1 MIDQMLRVSDFI
13 SLNPD
18 DIEENFIRAPG
29 AGGQNVNKT
38 ASAVQLRFNARK
50 CRALSNEIFLR
61 LRTLAGRRMNT
72 DGVIVITANSFRTQV
87 QNRKDARDRLVALIR
102 QAAVRP
108 RTRVATKPSKG
119 AKQRRM
125 DSKRRTGVRKQTRG
139 RVKRDD

>member
-38 ASAVQLRFNARK
+38 ASAVQLRFKARK

-119 AKQRRM
+119 VKQRRM
-125 DSKRRTGVRKQTRG
+125 DAKRRTGVRKQTRG
-139 RVKRDD
+139 QVKRDD

>member
-125 DSKRRTGVRKQTRG
+125 DAKRRTGVRKQTRG
-139 RVKRDD
+139 QVKRDD

>member
-1 MIDQMLRVSDFI
+1 MIDQMLRVSDSI
-13 SLNPD
+13 SLDPD

-61 LRTLAGRRMNT
+61 LRTLAGRRMNA

-119 AKQRRM
+119 AKRRRM
-125 DSKRRTGVRKQTRG
+125 DAKRRTGVRKQTRG
-139 RVKRDD
+139 QVKRDD

>member
-1 MIDQMLRVSDFI
+1 MTDQMLRVSDSI
-13 SLNPD
+13 SLDPD

-108 RTRVATKPSKG
+108 RKRVATKPSKG

>member
-1 MIDQMLRVSDFI
+1 MIDQKLRINDSITHD
-13 SLNPD
+13 PD
-18 DIEENFIRAPG
+18 DIEESFIRAPG

-61 LRTLAGRRMNT
+61 LRTLAGRRMNN
-72 DGVIVITANSFRTQV
+72 DGVIVITANSLRTQER
-87 QNRKDARDRLVALIR
+87 NRKDARDRLTALIQ

-139 RVKRDD
+139 RVNRDD

>member
-125 DSKRRTGVRKQTRG
+125 DAKRRTGVRKQTRG

>member
-1 MIDQMLRVSDFI
+1 MLRVSDFI

-125 DSKRRTGVRKQTRG
+125 DAKRRTGVRKQTRG
-139 RVKRDD
+139 QVKRDD

>member
-1 MIDQMLRVSDFI
+1 MLRVSDSI
-13 SLNPD
+13 SLDPD

-87 QNRKDARDRLVALIR
+87 QNRKDARDCLVALIR

-119 AKQRRM
+119 AKRRRM
-125 DSKRRTGVRKQTRG
+125 DAKRRTGVRKQTRG
-139 RVKRDD
+139 QVKRDD

>member
-1 MIDQMLRVSDFI
+1 MIDQMLRVSDSI
-13 SLNPD
+13 SLDPD

-125 DSKRRTGVRKQTRG
+125 ESKRRTGVRKQTRG

>member
-1 MIDQMLRVSDFI
+1 MIDQMLRVSDSI
-13 SLNPD
+13 SLDPD

-119 AKQRRM
+119 AKRRRM
-125 DSKRRTGVRKQTRG
+125 DAKRRTGVRKQTRG
-139 RVKRDD
+139 QVKRDD

>member
-87 QNRKDARDRLVALIR
+87 QNRKDARDRLAALIR

-108 RTRVATKPSKG
+108 RARVATKPSKG

-125 DSKRRTGVRKQTRG
+125 ESKRRTGVRKQTRG

>member
-1 MIDQMLRVSDFI
+1 MTDQMLRVSDSI
-13 SLNPD
+13 SLDPD

>member
-1 MIDQMLRVSDFI
+1 MTDQMLRVSDSI
-13 SLNPD
+13 SLDPD

-139 RVKRDD
+139 QVKRDD

>member
-38 ASAVQLRFNARK
+38 ASAVQLRFNARQ

-125 DSKRRTGVRKQTRG
+125 DAKRRTGVRKQTRG
-139 RVKRDD
+139 QVKRDD

>member
-1 MIDQMLRVSDFI
+1 VSDSI
-13 SLNPD
+13 SLDPD

-119 AKQRRM
+119 AKRRRM
-125 DSKRRTGVRKQTRG
+125 DAKRRTGVRKQTRG
-139 RVKRDD
+139 QVKRDD

>member
-1 MIDQMLRVSDFI
+1 MIDLMLWVSDSI
-13 SLNPD
+13 SLNSD
-18 DIEENFIRAPG
+18 DIEESFIRAPG

-87 QNRKDARDRLVALIR
+87 QNRKDARDRLAALIR
-102 QAAVRP
+102 QATVRP
-108 RTRVATKPSKG
+108 RARVATKPSKG

-125 DSKRRTGVRKQTRG
+125 ESKRRTGVRKQTRG

>member
-13 SLNPD
+13 CLNPD

-87 QNRKDARDRLVALIR
+87 QNRKDARDRLAALIR

-108 RTRVATKPSKG
+108 RARVATKPSKG

-125 DSKRRTGVRKQTRG
+125 ESKRRTGVRKQTRG

>member
-119 AKQRRM
+119 AKRRRM
-125 DSKRRTGVRKQTRG
+125 DAKRRTGVRKQTRG
-139 RVKRDD
+139 QVKRDD